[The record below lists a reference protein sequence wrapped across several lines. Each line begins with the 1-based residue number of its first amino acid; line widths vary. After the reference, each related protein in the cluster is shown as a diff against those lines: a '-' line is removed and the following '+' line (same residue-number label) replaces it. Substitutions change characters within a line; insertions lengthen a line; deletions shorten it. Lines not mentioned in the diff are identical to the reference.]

1 GGPGVG
7 RAAGSGAP
15 FEARGGRP
23 RAALGRALAGAATG
37 GRVARAIGLARPPAA
52 VDGFDRHVVPRA
64 LKISSGR
71 AGALSMT
78 WSPALIGRTVPS
90 ACSKHAPASAG
101 PARPS
106 RSAHRR

>member
-23 RAALGRALAGAATG
+23 RDDLGRALAASATG
-37 GRVARAIGLARPPAA
+37 GRVAPAIRLARPPAA

-90 ACSKHAPASAG
+90 ACSTHAPAPAG
-101 PARPS
+101 RAAPA
-106 RSAHRR
+106 